1 MISGFPAFVLN
12 WISVIAIS
20 SLIVIGLITISI
32 QINANRFDRFTVDA
46 RRNLL
51 WLVALSPWII
61 GILAGFIALS
71 SSGDYW
77 AAKMNSEIF
86 HWHHPREFI
95 LASWHGASIAISMLY
110 VMYVVIEHVLRL
122 LDSGNKLN
130 TLVAL
135 AEPLDS
141 DIQRLD
147 TDTPAAFT
155 AGYLKPRSY
164 ITQALLS
171 QLSDEEFSIIKLHEK
186 EHVRRY
192 DPAKKC
198 LFQLLTAL
206 FPKNVSQRLNQSMS
220 TAMEQGADRAIS
232 DEISDRATIATTLLK
247 VRRLVAQPLHLHAD
261 TSLICN
267 YGIDNIEQRIEYLLA
282 DDRGKSIPI
291 VATFLFFTGMS
302 VLCAMSAD
310 FIHHTIEY
318 TLSHY

>member
-1 MISGFPAFVLN
+1 MISGFPAFILN

-20 SLIVIGLITISI
+20 SLIVVLLITISI
-32 QINANRFDRFTVDA
+32 QFKTIRFGRFAVDA
-46 RRNLL
+46 RRSLL

-61 GILAGFIALS
+61 GILAGFISLS
-71 SSGDYW
+71 SSSEYW
-77 AAKMNSEIF
+77 AAKISSEIF

-95 LASWHGASIAISMLY
+95 LASWHGVSIAVSMIY
-110 VMYVVIEHVLRL
+110 VMYVAIQHVLGL
-122 LDSGNKLN
+122 LDSRNNLN

-206 FPKNVSQRLNQSMS
+206 FPRNVSQRLNQSMT

-247 VRRLVAQPLHLHAD
+247 VRRLVAQPLHSHAG

-267 YGIDNIEQRIEYLLA
+267 YGIDNIEQRIEYLLTE
-282 DDRGKSIPI
+282 DRGRSIPI
-291 VATFLFFTGMS
+291 VVTFLFFVSMS
-302 VLCAMSAD
+302 LLCAMSAD

-318 TLSHY
+318 SLSHY

>member
-1 MISGFPAFVLN
+1 MISGFSAFILN

-20 SLIVIGLITISI
+20 SLIVVGLITISI
-32 QINANRFDRFTVDA
+32 QVKTNRFGRFTVDA
-46 RRNLL
+46 RRSFL

-71 SSGDYW
+71 STGDYW
-77 AAKMNSEIF
+77 AARISSGIF
-86 HWHHPREFI
+86 HWHHPQAFI
-95 LASWHGASIAISMLY
+95 LASWHGTSIAISLIY
-110 VMYVVIEHVLRL
+110 VMYVSIEHVLRL

-155 AGYLKPRSY
+155 AGYLKPKSY

-171 QLSDEEFSIIKLHEK
+171 QLSTEELSIIKLHEK

-206 FPKNVSQRLNQSMS
+206 FPRKVSQRLNQSMT

-261 TSLICN
+261 TSLVCN

-282 DDRGKSIPI
+282 EDRGRSIPV
-291 VATFLFFTGMS
+291 VATFLFFVSMS

-310 FIHHTIEY
+310 YIHHTIEY

>member
-1 MISGFPAFVLN
+1 MILGFPAFILN

-32 QINANRFDRFTVDA
+32 QFKILRFDRFTVDA
-46 RRNLL
+46 RRSLL
-51 WLVALSPWII
+51 WLAALSPWII

-71 SSGDYW
+71 SSADYW
-77 AAKMNSEIF
+77 TAKISSEIF

-95 LASWHGASIAISMLY
+95 VVSWHGASIAVAMIYL
-110 VMYVVIEHVLRL
+110 MYVAVRHIPKL

-141 DIQRLD
+141 EIQRLD

-155 AGYLKPRSY
+155 AGYLNPKSY
-164 ITQALLS
+164 ITQALFL
-171 QLSDEEFSIIKLHEK
+171 QLSAEEFSIIKLHEK

-192 DPAKKC
+192 DPAMKC
-198 LFQLLTAL
+198 LFQLFTAL
-206 FPKNVSQRLNQSMS
+206 FPRNVSQRLNQSM
-220 TAMEQGADRAIS
+220 TIAMEQSADRAVL
-232 DEISDRATIATTLLK
+232 DEVADRATIATTLLK
-247 VRRLVAQPLHLHAD
+247 VRRLVGQPIQLSAD
-261 TSLICN
+261 ANFICN
-267 YGIDNIEQRIEYLLA
+267 YGIDNIEQRVEYLLA
-282 DDRGKSIPI
+282 GDRGRPIPI
-291 VATFLFFTGMS
+291 VATFLFFASMS
-302 VLCAMSAD
+302 VMCAMSAD

>member
-1 MISGFPAFVLN
+1 MISGFPAFILN
-12 WISVIAIS
+12 WVSIIAIS
-20 SLIVIGLITISI
+20 SLIVVGLITIST
-32 QINANRFDRFTVDA
+32 QFNNVHFERFSVDA
-46 RRNLL
+46 RRSLL
-51 WLVALSPWII
+51 WLAALSPWII
-61 GILAGFIALS
+61 GILAGFITLS
-71 SSGDYW
+71 SGGDYW
-77 AAKMNSEIF
+77 AAKLSSVVF

-95 LASWHGASIAISMLY
+95 LASWHGASIAISIIY
-110 VMYVVIEHVLRL
+110 VMYVAVGHILKL

-171 QLSDEEFSIIKLHEK
+171 QLSDEEFSIVKLHEK
-186 EHVRRY
+186 EHARRY
-192 DPAKKC
+192 DPVKKC

-206 FPKNVSQRLNQSMS
+206 FPRNVSQRLNQSMT
-220 TAMEQGADRAIS
+220 TAMEQSADRAIL
-232 DEISDRATIATTLLK
+232 DEVPDRATIAATLLK
-247 VRRLVAQPLHLHAD
+247 VRRLVAQPIHLQTD
-261 TSLICN
+261 TSFICN
-267 YGIDNIEQRIEYLLA
+267 YGIDNIEQRIEYLLTE
-282 DDRGKSIPI
+282 DKGRSIP
-291 VATFLFFTGMS
+291 VLATFLIFFSMS